1 MVDARH
7 YSSRLGLDEG
17 VCCRNTNRSGTYKPY
32 TPIFNRE
39 HSQEYDEKDREF
51 LFLAVYNIQI
61 NSSKSHNLA
70 FSYLSAS
77 TRNLILPS
85 LTRISVMD
93 REKQLQ
99 TPSNPALG
107 LTSPTRL
114 DLGKASRVPTLAGS
128 ADRISRSPIRALR
141 SPLKTLTATEQL
153 RPGPVI
159 SPSRQLSLASPVRRS
174 GSPERRQR
182 ILELEREGRPDK
194 RPKTVTVN
202 AEPQVLGESMKAGS
216 SKAQLV
222 VEVLKET
229 NALLYEMK
237 ETQRQLVAEVKDLK
251 ETVRELKR
259 RSDSR

>member
-1 MVDARH
+1 M
-7 YSSRLGLDEG
+7 
-17 VCCRNTNRSGTYKPY
+17 
-32 TPIFNRE
+32 
-39 HSQEYDEKDREF
+39 
-51 LFLAVYNIQI
+51 
-61 NSSKSHNLA
+61 
-70 FSYLSAS
+70 
-77 TRNLILPS
+77 
-85 LTRISVMD
+85 
-93 REKQLQ
+93 
-99 TPSNPALG
+99 
-107 LTSPTRL
+107 
-114 DLGKASRVPTLAGS
+114 
-128 ADRISRSPIRALR
+128 
-141 SPLKTLTATEQL
+141 
-153 RPGPVI
+153 
-159 SPSRQLSLASPVRRS
+159 RRS